1 MSTPAA
7 PRPVVRLFADHSSPY
22 PLWSGSG
29 KGEALDPAEL
39 GVSPELAEALKA
51 WVTSWTVHQDELSGW
66 DPPSS
71 QATHQAQGHRL
82 FLALVDQ
89 LGDRYDVVRPSL
101 GH

>member
-1 MSTPAA
+1 MTTPEA
-7 PRPVVRLFADHSSPY
+7 RPVVRLFADHSSPY
-22 PLWSGSG
+22 PLWSGTG

-39 GVSPELAEALKA
+39 GVSPQLAKALAA

-66 DPPSS
+66 DPPS
-71 QATHQAQGHRL
+71 ARETHQVQGHQL
-82 FLALVDQ
+82 FLALVEQ